1 MAQEQIPVYLINGF
15 LESGKTKFLSFTLA
29 QDYFQIE
36 EKTLLIVCEEG
47 IEEYDPEALKGSNVV
62 MEVIEDEEDFTVET
76 MQQLQMLHRPG
87 RVVIEYNG
95 MWNIKDLQ
103 FPSYWDL
110 AQQITTVDAT
120 TFVNYFANMKSIF
133 LEMVRRSE
141 MVLFNRC
148 GETDDLASF
157 KRSVRA
163 VNQQAE
169 VVFEDVNG
177 ENIDQVLDE
186 DLPYDVNAEVIEIGD
201 QDYGIFYLDA
211 LDNQDRYEGKTVSFT
226 GMVYKNSLFQ
236 RNDFVPGRRVM
247 TCCADDIAFLGFLC
261 KSREAKRLSNRQWVK
276 VTGTMKYEYRRE
288 YKGPGPVL
296 MAESVVPVEKPEPE
310 ILNLN

>member
-1 MAQEQIPVYLINGF
+1 MVQEPIPVYLINGF
-15 LESGKTKFLSFTLA
+15 LESGKTKFLSFTLS

-47 IEEYDPEALKGSNVV
+47 VEEYNPAELKRCNVV
-62 MEVIEDEEDFTVET
+62 MEVIEDEEDFNVET
-76 MQQLQMLHRPG
+76 MQQLQMRHRPG
-87 RVVIEYNG
+87 RIVIEYNG
-95 MWNIKDLQ
+95 MWNIKELQ
-103 FPSYWDL
+103 FPSYWEL

-120 TFVNYFANMKSIF
+120 TFANYFANMKSIF

-148 GETDDLASF
+148 EENYDLASF
-157 KRSVRA
+157 KRCVRG

-169 VVFEDVNG
+169 VVFEDKNG

-186 DLPYDVNAEVIEIGD
+186 DLPYDVNADIIEIGD

-211 LDNQDRYEGKTVSFT
+211 LDNQDRYEGKRVSFT

-276 VTGTMKYEYRRE
+276 VTGIMKYEYRRE

-296 MAESVVPVEKPEPE
+296 MAESVVLTEKPEPE

>member
-1 MAQEQIPVYLINGF
+1 MVQEQIPVYLINGF
-15 LESGKTKFLSFTLA
+15 LESGKTKFLSFTLS

-47 IEEYDPEALKGSNVV
+47 IEEYDEDMLKRCNVA
-62 MEVIEDEEDFTVET
+62 MEVIEEEEDFTVEK

-87 RVVIEYNG
+87 RIVIEYNG
-95 MWNIKDLQ
+95 MWNIKELQ

-110 AQQITTVDAT
+110 AQQITTVDAA
-120 TFVNYFANMKSIF
+120 TFSNYFANMKSLF
-133 LEMVRRSE
+133 VEMVRRSE

-148 GETDDLASF
+148 RDTDDLAAF

-163 VNQQAE
+163 VNQRAE

-177 ENIDQVLDE
+177 DNIEQVLDE

-201 QDYGIFYLDA
+201 EDYGIFYLDA
-211 LDNQDRYEGKTVSFT
+211 LDNQERYEGKKVSFT

-236 RNDFVPGRRVM
+236 RNDFVPGRQVM
-247 TCCADDIAFLGFLC
+247 TCCAEDIAFLGFLC
-261 KSREAKRLSNRQWVK
+261 KSREAKRLANRQWVK

-296 MAESVVPVEKPEPE
+296 MADSVVPAARPAQE

>member
-1 MAQEQIPVYLINGF
+1 MVQEQIPVYLINGF
-15 LESGKTKFLSFTLA
+15 LESGKTRFLSFTLS

-47 IEEYDPEALKGSNVV
+47 VEEYDSAELKRCNVV
-62 MEVIEDEEDFTVET
+62 MEVIEDEEDFNVET

-87 RVVIEYNG
+87 RIVIEYNG

-120 TFVNYFANMKSIF
+120 TFANYFANMKSIF

-148 GETDDLASF
+148 EETHDLASF
-157 KRSVRA
+157 KRCVRG

-186 DLPYDVNAEVIEIGD
+186 DLPYDVNADLIEIGD
-201 QDYGIFYLDA
+201 EDYGIFYLDA
-211 LDNQDRYEGKTVSFT
+211 LDNQDRYDGKRVSFT

-296 MAESVVPVEKPEPE
+296 MAESVVLTEKPEPE